1 MDPLGLG
8 VGAAFGAALVLSGL
22 ADPDKIV
29 GGLRLRDLHVLRVI
43 AVFVLVGMLGTW
55 LLSLGGWAHYDVKS
69 TMLVSVVLGGVILG
83 IGFGISGY
91 CPGTGLAAAASGRVD
106 ALVTVLG
113 MLAGAFAYI
122 LIHPSVAA
130 PLEKVANAGKKT
142 LPDVTGIPAA
152 VWVIGMV
159 GGGAL
164 VLFATRPRRPA
175 APPPRA
181 ESPAAGT
188 AA

>member
-8 VGAAFGAALVLSGL
+8 IGAAFGAALVLSGL

-69 TMLVSVVLGGVILG
+69 TMLVSVIVGGVILG
-83 IGFGISGY
+83 VGFGMTGY
-91 CPGTGLAAAASGRVD
+91 CPGTGLAAAASGRID

-113 MLAGAFAYI
+113 MFAGALAYI
-122 LIHPSVAA
+122 VIHPTVAA

-142 LPDVTGIPAA
+142 LPDVTGVPAA
-152 VWVIGMV
+152 VWVIGLV
-159 GGGAL
+159 GAGAL
-164 VLFATRPRRPA
+164 LLFATRPKRPA
-175 APPPRA
+175 APPA
-181 ESPAAGT
+181 AGSPAAGT